1 MAQKTRHE
9 IEIDINALRQHI
21 EDSIP
26 QFISPNGG
34 SLEEVQRE
42 LVEIYQL
49 ILLIVESLKDNVWE
63 KT

>member
-9 IEIDINALRQHI
+9 IEIDINNLRQHI

-26 QFISPNGG
+26 KFISPNGG

-49 ILLIVESLKDNVWE
+49 ILLVVESLKDSVWE